1 MSGQNELNELNEL
14 NEKNGLGGDS
24 RVSVLTM
31 VITSCMCL
39 LPIGLGFVLWD
50 KLPQMIPQQYGWD
63 DQVNWSLPKPWGF
76 ILCPALMA
84 LTNLALQI
92 VMRLSKKRLNAK
104 LQAVVCWLLPIIAL
118 IVGSLMVLKPAGLNI
133 SAFTVVVPVLS
144 VMFIMLGNYM
154 PKAEPNMLVGIR
166 APWINK
172 NPEVWTKTNRLGGF
186 LFVAVGFLNLA
197 TCFSSSGRQVF
208 VISVIVVMLVTLVY
222 SLVLAAGAKRQGGH
236 GAKTEGPV

>member
-1 MSGQNELNELNEL
+1 MNEL

-24 RVSVLTM
+24 RGSVLTM

-84 LTNLALQI
+84 LANLALQI
-92 VMRLSKKRLNAK
+92 VMRFSKKRLNAK

-118 IVGSLMVLKPAGLNI
+118 FVGSMMVLKPAG
-133 SAFTVVVPVLS
+133 
-144 VMFIMLGNYM
+144 
-154 PKAEPNMLVGIR
+154 LVGIR